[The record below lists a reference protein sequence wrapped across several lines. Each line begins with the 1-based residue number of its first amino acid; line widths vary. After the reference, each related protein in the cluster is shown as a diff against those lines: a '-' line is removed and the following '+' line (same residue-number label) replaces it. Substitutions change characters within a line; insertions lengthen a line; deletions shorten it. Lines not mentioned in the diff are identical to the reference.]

1 MKKNFFLGFIALAA
15 LIVSSCSNDADLTLK
30 TPDNAIEFG
39 TYVGRDAQTRAHSVE
54 NLAKLA
60 EDGGFGVYAYYTDGV
75 DFNPAS
81 STPNFMKNQNVT
93 SADNGLT
100 WTYDP
105 VKYWPNEVTDKLS
118 FFAYAPWVSAPTV
131 AASGD
136 PVLTFTVPEDVTD
149 HTDLLV
155 ADASA
160 LKNLTK
166 QTTTGNVQFNF
177 KHALSRVGFKVEAV
191 VDEVNNQGNGDVDT
205 DGQYYIEIDGITTVS
220 VQEVELIGDFYT
232 SAGINMNTSE
242 WGSYSGTTSSY
253 SLSSDKNDFESVAS
267 GVTHEKQRLNKD
279 TEYMMIIPHA
289 TMGVKVRVKYTVT
302 TKDDNLDGGKSVVVN
317 DITSVEFPFTF
328 DQGKAY
334 NFVLHLGLTSVKLS
348 ASVSEWDDETDHV
361 VNVPL
366 NLKD

>member
-1 MKKNFFLGFIALAA
+1 MKKSLFTGLIALAA
-15 LIVSSCSNDADLTLK
+15 LTMTSCSNDENMVSI
-30 TPDNAIEFG
+30 PQGNAIEFG
-39 TYVGRDAQTRAHSVE
+39 TYVGRDAQTRAHSIE
-54 NLAKLA
+54 TLAKLA
-60 EDGGFGVYAYYTDGV
+60 EDGGFGVYAYYTNDG

-81 STPNFMKNQNVT
+81 STPNFMKNQQVT
-93 SADNGLT
+93 STDGLT
-100 WTYDP
+100 WTYAP

-118 FFAYAPWVSAPTV
+118 FFAYAPWVNAPTV

-136 PVLTFTVPEDVTD
+136 PVLTFTVPEDVTG

-155 ADASA
+155 ADAST

-191 VDEVNNQGNGDVDT
+191 VDDVNNEGNGEEDT
-205 DGQYYIEIDGITTVS
+205 DGQYDEEIDGKTTVS
-220 VQEVELIGDFYT
+220 VQEVELIGAFHTTAD
-232 SAGINMNTSE
+232 INMNTSA
-242 WGSYSGTTSSY
+242 WSDYLGTTSSY
-253 SLSSDKNDFESVAS
+253 SLSYGDFVAAVADK
-267 GVTHEKQRLNKD
+267 VTHEKQQLN
-279 TEYMMIIPHA
+279 TASEYMMIIPHA

-302 TKDDNLDGGKSVVVN
+302 TEDANLEGGQSVVVN
-317 DITSVEFPFTF
+317 NITSDEFAFTF

-348 ASVSEWDDETDHV
+348 ASVSGWDETDHV

-366 NLKD
+366 NM

>member
-15 LIVSSCSNDADLTLK
+15 LTVSSCSNDADLTLK

-39 TYVGRDAQTRAHSVE
+39 TYVGRDAQTRAHSIE
-54 NLAKLA
+54 NVAKLA
-60 EDGGFGVYAYYTDGV
+60 EDEGFGVYAYYTDEGE
-75 DFNPAS
+75 FNS
-81 STPNFMKNQNVT
+81 TSTPNFMKNQQVT
-93 SADNGLT
+93 SSDNGTT
-100 WTYDP
+100 WTYTP
-105 VKYWPNEVTDKLS
+105 VKYWPNEKTDKLS
-118 FFAYAPWVSAPTV
+118 FFAYAPWVSAPKV

-166 QTTTGNVQFNF
+166 QTTTGNVQFKF

-191 VDEVNNQGNGDVDT
+191 VDEVNNQGNGDVDN
-205 DGQYYIEIDGITTVS
+205 DSQYDKEIDENTTVS
-220 VQEVELIGDFYT
+220 VQEVELIGAFHT
-232 SAGINMNTSE
+232 NAKINMNTSA
-242 WGSYSGTTSSY
+242 WSDYSGTTASY
-253 SLSSDKNDFESVAS
+253 SLSSADFETTVANK
-267 GVTHEKQRLNKD
+267 VTHEKQRLNKD
-279 TEYMMIIPHA
+279 SEYMMIIPHA

-302 TKDDNLDGGKSVVVN
+302 TGDDNLDGGKSVVEN
-317 DITSVEFPFTF
+317 DITSDEFAFTF

-348 ASVSEWDDETDHV
+348 ASVSAWDEETDHV

-366 NLKD
+366 NLEN

>member
-15 LIVSSCSNDADLTLK
+15 LTVSSCSNDADLTLK

-54 NLAKLA
+54 TLAKLA
-60 EDGGFGVYAYYTDGV
+60 EDGGFGVYAYYTDNG
-75 DFNPAS
+75 DFDPAN
-81 STPNFMKNQNVT
+81 STPNFMKNQQVT
-93 SADNGLT
+93 SDGTN
-100 WTYDP
+100 WTYSP

-118 FFAYAPWVSAPTV
+118 FFAYAPWVSAPKV
-131 AASGD
+131 AVSGD

-166 QTTTGNVQFNF
+166 QTTTGNVLFNF

-191 VDEVNNQGNGDVDT
+191 VDEVNDQGNGEVDT
-205 DGQYYIEIDGITTVS
+205 EGQYNKEIDGKTTVS
-220 VQEVELIGDFYT
+220 VQEVELIGGFHTTAD
-232 SAGINMNTSE
+232 INMNTSE
-242 WGSYSGTTSSY
+242 WSGYSGTTASY
-253 SLSSDKNDFESVAS
+253 SLSSADFVTAVADK
-267 GVTHEKQRLNKD
+267 VTHEKKQLN
-279 TEYMMIIPHA
+279 TASEYMMIIPHA

-302 TKDDNLDGGKSVVVN
+302 TEDANLDGGKSVVEN
-317 DITSVEFPFTF
+317 DITSDEFAFTF

-348 ASVSEWDDETDHV
+348 ADVSGWDETDHV

-366 NLKD
+366 NM

>member
-15 LIVSSCSNDADLTLK
+15 LTVSSCSNDADLTLK

-39 TYVGRDAQTRAHSVE
+39 TYVGRDAQTRAHSIE
-54 NLAKLA
+54 NVAKLA
-60 EDGGFGVYAYYTDGV
+60 EDEGFGVYAYYTNDG
-75 DFNPAS
+75 DFNSDS
-81 STPNFMKNQNVT
+81 SEPNFMRNQQVT
-93 SADNGLT
+93 STDGST
-100 WTYDP
+100 WTYAP

-118 FFAYAPWVSAPTV
+118 FFAYAPWVKTPTV
-131 AASGD
+131 DESGD
-136 PVLTFTVPEDVTD
+136 PVLTFTVPDDVTA

-166 QTTTGNVQFNF
+166 QTTTGNVLFNF

-205 DGQYYIEIDGITTVS
+205 DGQYDIEIDGQTTVS
-220 VQEVELIGDFYT
+220 VQEVELIGGFHTTAD
-232 SAGINMNTSE
+232 INMNTSA
-242 WGSYSGTTSSY
+242 WSGYSGTTASY
-253 SLSSDKNDFESVAS
+253 SLSSVSGDFEAAVANK
-267 GVTHEKQRLNKD
+267 VTHEKQQLN
-279 TEYMMIIPHA
+279 TASEYMMIIPHA

-302 TKDDNLDGGKSVVVN
+302 TEDDNLDGGKSVVEN
-317 DITSVEFPFTF
+317 DITSDEFAFTF

-348 ASVSEWDDETDHV
+348 ADVSGWDETDHV

-366 NLKD
+366 NM

>member
-15 LIVSSCSNDADLTLK
+15 LTVSSCSNDADLTLK

-39 TYVGRDAQTRAHSVE
+39 TYVGRDAQTRAHSVDI
-54 NLAKLA
+54 AKLA
-60 EDGGFGVYAYYTDGV
+60 KDGGFGVYAYYTDNG

-118 FFAYAPWVSAPTV
+118 FFAYAPWVETPTV
-131 AASGD
+131 DESGD
-136 PVLTFTVPEDVTD
+136 PVLTFTVPEDVTN
-149 HTDLLV
+149 HKDLLV

-166 QTTTGNVQFNF
+166 QTTTGNVQFKF

-205 DGQYYIEIDGITTVS
+205 DGQYDIEIDGETTVS
-220 VQEVELIGDFYT
+220 VQEVELIGGFHT
-232 SAGINMNTSE
+232 TAEINMNTSE
-242 WGSYSGTTSSY
+242 WSGYSGTTASY
-253 SLSSDKNDFESVAS
+253 SLSSVSGDFEAVANK
-267 GVTHEKQRLNKD
+267 VTHEKQQLN
-279 TEYMMIIPHA
+279 TASEYMMIIPHA

-302 TKDDNLDGGKSVVVN
+302 TEDANLDGSESVVVN
-317 DITSVEFPFTF
+317 DITSEEFPFTF

-334 NFVLHLGLTSVKLS
+334 SFVLHLGLTSVKLS
-348 ASVSEWDDETDHV
+348 ADVSGWDETDHV

-366 NLKD
+366 NM

>member
-1 MKKNFFLGFIALAA
+1 MKKSLFTGLIALAA
-15 LIVSSCSNDADLTLK
+15 LTMTSCSNDENMVSI
-30 TPDNAIEFG
+30 PQDNAIEFG

-54 NLAKLA
+54 TLAKLA
-60 EDGGFGVYAYYTDGV
+60 EDGGFGVYAYYTDNG
-75 DFNPAS
+75 DFDPAY
-81 STPNFMKNQNVT
+81 STPNFMKNQKVT
-93 SADNGLT
+93 SADNGLN
-100 WTYDP
+100 WTYAP

-136 PVLTFTVPEDVTD
+136 PVLTFTVPDDVTA

-166 QTTTGNVQFNF
+166 QTTTGNVLFNF

-191 VDEVNNQGNGDVDT
+191 VDEVNNQGNGVVDN
-205 DGQYYIEIDGITTVS
+205 DSQYDKEIDGNTTVS
-220 VQEVELIGDFYT
+220 VQEVQLIGDFHT
-232 SAGINMNTSE
+232 SASINMNTSA
-242 WGSYSGTTSSY
+242 WSSYSGTTSSY
-253 SLSSDKNDFESVAS
+253 SLSSVSGDFEAVANN
-267 GVTHEKQRLNKD
+267 VTHEKQQLN
-279 TEYMMIIPHA
+279 TASEYMMIIPHA

-302 TKDDNLDGGKSVVVN
+302 TEDANLDGDKSVVEN
-317 DITSVEFPFTF
+317 DITSDEFAFTF

-348 ASVSEWDDETDHV
+348 ASVSGWEETDHV

-366 NLKD
+366 NEM